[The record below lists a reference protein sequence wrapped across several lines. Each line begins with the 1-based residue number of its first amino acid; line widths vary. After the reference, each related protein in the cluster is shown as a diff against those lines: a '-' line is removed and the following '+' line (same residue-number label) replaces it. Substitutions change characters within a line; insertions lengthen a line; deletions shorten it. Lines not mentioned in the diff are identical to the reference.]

1 MTFEIKR
8 YDLSMKDEWD
18 NFLDVAANTHFF
30 FKRDFLDYHRDRF
43 EDHSLIFYNEKSQ
56 VVALLPANVNEN
68 IIYSHAGLSFG
79 GLVKSKK
86 FRQVE
91 TNELFREMVSY
102 LKFNGIKKLVYKAI
116 PRIYCNS
123 PGEEDLYALFS
134 LGSNIYKREVS
145 SSIFLEEQLPYS
157 KGRKW
162 LINKAKKSSTKFR

>member
-86 FRQVE
+86 FRQ
-91 TNELFREMVSY
+91 
-102 LKFNGIKKLVYKAI
+102 
-116 PRIYCNS
+116 
-123 PGEEDLYALFS
+123 S
-134 LGSNIYKREVS
+134 L
-145 SSIFLEEQLPYS
+145 Q
-157 KGRKW
+157 
-162 LINKAKKSSTKFR
+162 